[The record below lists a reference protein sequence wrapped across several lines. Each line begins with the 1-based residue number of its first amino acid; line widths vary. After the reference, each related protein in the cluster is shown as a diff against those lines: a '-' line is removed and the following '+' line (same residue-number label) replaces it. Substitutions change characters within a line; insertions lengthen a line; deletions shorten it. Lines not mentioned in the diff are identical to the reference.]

1 MKVIYCHGF
10 ASSPESSKARF
21 FASKLAECG
30 VECVVPAL
38 DGGDFENLTVTGQL
52 RILEAEADGKPVHL
66 VGSSLGGYLSALYA
80 AAHPEQVQKL
90 ILLAPAF
97 CFGSRYPG
105 ELRPDDLSAWKANG
119 TRKIFHYGHER
130 EMDLRYALVEDAA
143 KYADF
148 PDFRQPALIL
158 HGRKDDVVP
167 SSLSETFAAS
177 HPNATLRILE
187 SDHQLTDVTDILW
200 RESKLFF
207 GL

>member
-10 ASSPESSKARF
+10 ASSPASSKARF
-21 FASKLAECG
+21 FAAKLTECG

-38 DGGDFENLTVTGQL
+38 DGGDFENLTISGQL
-52 RILEAEADGKPVHL
+52 RILEEEANGQPVHL

-80 AAHPEQVQKL
+80 AAHPDQVQSL

-105 ELRPDDLSAWKANG
+105 ELKPEDLAAWKAAG

-130 EMDLRYALVEDAA
+130 EMDLRYTLVEDAA
-143 KYADF
+143 QYADY
-148 PDFRQPALIL
+148 PDFQQPALIF
-158 HGRKDDVVP
+158 HGRSDDVVP
-167 SSLSETFAAS
+167 SFLSERFVAK

-200 RESKLFF
+200 RESKAFF